1 MCADI
6 RSAGHNRPMH
16 PSISPLQ
23 TGIPAQV
30 LLNPHAQGGHAANLL
45 PGISTWLH
53 THAPGTHLAAPA
65 ALADSLALLRGL
77 PRRSRVV
84 VVGGDGT
91 LNRWLPVFLER
102 ELTLA
107 LVPMGSGNDSAR
119 ALGLYGQSWQ
129 TAMDHALHAP
139 IQAVDTGQVNW
150 IDLQGQAH
158 QAAFL
163 SSLTAGFDSAV
174 GLRALQG
181 PRWLQGLPRYLWA
194 TLNELLQLRHWNL
207 QVQVD
212 GAAMHQGQALFAST
226 LNTPSF
232 GSGIPAVPQAC
243 LNDGHLNMLW
253 AGPFSRWRAL
263 GMLPRLLMGWH
274 LGHSDIATHAYRQM
288 DIRCAQGVPLAADGE
303 YLGTAQSLSVR
314 CCEGNLN
321 TVPRAPNA
329 LQ

>member
-1 MCADI
+1 MAP
-6 RSAGHNRPMH
+6 AMAHW
-16 PSISPLQ
+16 LQ
-23 TGIPAQV
+23 
-30 LLNPHAQGGHAANLL
+30 
-45 PGISTWLH
+45 
-53 THAPGTHLAAPA
+53 THAPEVQLAAPA
-65 ALADSLALLRGL
+65 HLADSLALLRSL
-77 PRRSRVV
+77 PTGSRVV
-84 VVGGDGT
+84 AVGGDGT
-91 LNRWLPVFLER
+91 LNCWLPALLENQ
-102 ELTLA
+102 LTLG
-107 LVPMGSGNDSAR
+107 LVPMGSGNDVAR
-119 ALGLYGQSWQ
+119 ALGLNDMPWPI
-129 TAMDHALHAP
+129 ALAHALQAP

-163 SSLTAGFDSAV
+163 SSLTAGFDSAT

-181 PRWLQGLPRYLWA
+181 PSWMQGLPRYLWA
-194 TLNELLQLRHWNL
+194 TLNELLQLRHWDL

-212 GAAMHQGQALFAST
+212 GAALNRGQALFAST

-274 LGHSDIATHAYRQM
+274 LGHPDIATHAYRQL
-288 DIRCAQGVPLAADGE
+288 DIRCAQGVPMAADGE